1 MYRQLKNWRRLG
13 WASSESTLFRLVIHG
28 SKIVQL
34 LTELLHA
41 ELLKAP
47 YLQGDETVVQFLRE
61 PHNKKATAESR
72 MGVLRTP
79 QTVQRQGIYY
89 ADKPDRTA
97 KSGQELYAEFVGV
110 LQCDGYSVYASV
122 DCRDRVGCLAHV
134 YRKFFEATKRDRR
147 AKRPLKILD
156 QMFHLEKQWHTL
168 SSNERKKLRKQRL
181 APLLKKFVVFG

>member
-1 MYRQLKNWRRLG
+1 
-13 WASSESTLFRLVIHG
+13 
-28 SKIVQL
+28 
-34 LTELLHA
+34 
-41 ELLKAP
+41 
-47 YLQGDETVVQFLRE
+47 
-61 PHNKKATAESR
+61 
-72 MGVLRTP
+72 MGVLRIP

-156 QMFHLEKQWHTL
+156 QMFHLEKQWQTL
-168 SSNERKKLRKQRL
+168 SSNERKKLCKQRL
-181 APLLKKFVVFG
+181 ASLLKKFCSVWLNCWLYHNQCWEKQSNMLTVKRPQSTS